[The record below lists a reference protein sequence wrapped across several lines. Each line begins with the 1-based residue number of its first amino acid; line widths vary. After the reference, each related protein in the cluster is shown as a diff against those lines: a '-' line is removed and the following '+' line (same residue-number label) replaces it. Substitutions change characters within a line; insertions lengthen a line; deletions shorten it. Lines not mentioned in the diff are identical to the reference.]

1 MRQRDLR
8 KGKGMERSERVS
20 ATVQILFIHVVSFF
34 PGIEIARVPPHLY
47 FVNRVC
53 TATSVIAHMPGLY
66 R

>member
-1 MRQRDLR
+1 
-8 KGKGMERSERVS
+8 MERSERVS